1 MRPARGAMV
10 FGGDAVNKSFAF
22 DDSFHRLMLQ
32 ILILIHASNRRQLL
46 LREDHHLIKEF
57 T

>member
-22 DDSFHRLMLQ
+22 DDSFHRLILQ
-32 ILILIHASNRRQLL
+32 ILIHASNRRRLL
-46 LREDHHLIKEF
+46 LREDLASF
-57 T
+57 Y